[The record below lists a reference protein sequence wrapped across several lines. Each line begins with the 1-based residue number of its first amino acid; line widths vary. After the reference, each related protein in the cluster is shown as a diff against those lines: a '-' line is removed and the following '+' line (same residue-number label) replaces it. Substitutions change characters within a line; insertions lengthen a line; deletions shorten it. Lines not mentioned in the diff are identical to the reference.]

1 MPHTEPSIYP
11 RFVEHG
17 PIDSSVPD
25 SALQSPVPLPRHL
38 RARGFLIGLAC
49 TAILLAA
56 WHLEPD
62 YLPLGTRSQLSFPGC
77 AFRDRTGYP
86 CPTCGMT
93 TAWSRAVRG
102 DLITALRAN
111 IAAVVLAVVALFAA
125 LFGLATALAG
135 RVFYLRVLAPV
146 LGLFSPRR
154 WLYGLLAL
162 ILVAWAWNALWAF
175 VAQRTAGS

>member
-1 MPHTEPSIYP
+1 MPHSKPSICP
-11 RFVEHG
+11 RRTIESG
-17 PIDSSVPD
+17 VPAAV
-25 SALQSPVPLPRHL
+25 SQCRVLVPGHL
-38 RARGFLIGLAC
+38 RSWGFLIGLAC
-49 TAILLAA
+49 TVILLTA

-62 YLPLGTRSQLSFPGC
+62 HLPLGSSSQLSFPGC
-77 AFRDRTGYP
+77 AFWDRTGYP

-102 DLITALRAN
+102 DLITASRAN

-135 RVFYLRVLAPV
+135 RAFYLRAVAPV

-162 ILVAWAWNALWAF
+162 ILFAWAWNALWAF
-175 VAQRTAGS
+175 VAQRTAES